1 MTHTLDA
8 TTDPDFVAVDGGGT
22 RCRLALCGAGK
33 HISVEVGSANI
44 STNFN
49 AASLEIIKGLH
60 QLAEAAGHPLEKLSA
75 LPAYLGL
82 AGMTGAEIAARLAEV
97 LPFKRLR
104 IEDDRPAALRGALG
118 EQDGMIAHCGTGSF
132 IASQVTDQMRF
143 VGGWGPVLGDP
154 ASAQWMGRRALTRS
168 LDVVDGLVPA
178 SALSTFLLN
187 HLGGAPGIVAFA
199 SRATPAEFGQ
209 IAQYV
214 TRHAHDGDALG
225 QSLMQDATDKIVFIL
240 NRLGWVDGNALCLTG
255 GIAPH
260 YASYLPANMRAC
272 LRPPAGA
279 PLDGA
284 MSLGRAFSQEI
295 STGEQS

>member
-1 MTHTLDA
+1 MIHILD
-8 TTDPDFVAVDGGGT
+8 TPKDRSFVAVDGGGT
-22 RCRLALCGAGK
+22 RCRLALSGTEN

-49 AASLEIIKGLH
+49 AASLEIIKGLRLLSEKSG
-60 QLAEAAGHPLEKLSA
+60 QPLEKISA

-82 AGMTGAEIAARLAEV
+82 AGMTGAGIAARLAEV
-97 LPFKRLR
+97 LPFKQLR
-104 IEDDRPAALRGALG
+104 IEDDRPSALRGALG
-118 EQDGMIAHCGTGSF
+118 AQDGMVAHCGTGSF
-132 IASQVTDQMRF
+132 IAAQLNNQMRF

-154 ASAQWMGRRALTRS
+154 ASAQWVGRRALTRS

-178 SALSTFLLN
+178 SALSTYLLD

-214 TRHAHDGDALG
+214 TRHANDGDTLG
-225 QSLMQDATDKIVFIL
+225 QALMQEATDEIVFVL

-272 LRPPAGA
+272 LRPPAGP

-284 MSLGRAFSQEI
+284 MSLGRAFADEI
-295 STGEQS
+295 TTGAQS